1 MEQLGISLPGLL
13 AQFVNFILLL
23 LILRAIAY
31 KPILRMLDE
40 RSQRIRE
47 SMERAEELKKQA
59 ARTEQE
65 FTKRLDEARRE
76 SQDIIGQAE
85 KTAERLRQ
93 DEIDKTRRLV
103 EELRTKA
110 LADIAR
116 EREQAIAELRKQAG
130 DLAVLAASR
139 AVGRS
144 LDETSHY
151 RLIQDALS
159 EAEKLNS
166 N

>member
-1 MEQLGISLPGLL
+1 LEGLGISVSGLV
-13 AQFVNFILLL
+13 AQFINFILLL
-23 LILRAIAY
+23 LLLRAVAY

-40 RSQRIRE
+40 RSARIRE
-47 SMERAEELKKQA
+47 SMERAEELKQQA

-65 FTKRLDEARRE
+65 FAKRLDDARRE

-85 KTAERLRQ
+85 KIADRLRQ
-93 DEIDKTRRLV
+93 EELDKTRRLV

-110 LADIAR
+110 VSDIAR
-116 EREQAIAELRKQAG
+116 ERQLAVTELRKQVA
-130 DLAVLAASR
+130 DLAVLAAGR

-144 LDETSHY
+144 LDEPSHY
-151 RLIQDALS
+151 RLIQEALS

>member
-1 MEQLGISLPGLL
+1 LEGLGISLPGLL

-23 LILRAIAY
+23 IILRAVAY
-31 KPILRMLDE
+31 KPILRMLDG
-40 RSQRIRE
+40 RAALIRE
-47 SMERAEELKKQA
+47 SMERAEEIKKQA
-59 ARTEQE
+59 VRNEQE
-65 FTKRLDEARRE
+65 FAKRLDDARRE

-85 KTAERLRQ
+85 KIADRLRQ
-93 DEIDKTRRLV
+93 EEIDKTRRQV

-110 LADIAR
+110 LADISR
-116 EREQAIAELRKQAG
+116 ERELAITELRKQVA
-130 DLAVLAASR
+130 DLAILAAGR

-144 LDETSHY
+144 LDESSHY
-151 RLIQDALS
+151 RLIQEAMS

>member
-1 MEQLGISLPGLL
+1 LEGLGISLSGLV
-13 AQFVNFILLL
+13 AQFINFILLL
-23 LILRAIAY
+23 LLLRAVAY

-40 RSQRIRE
+40 RSARIRE
-47 SMERAEELKKQA
+47 SMERADELKRQA

-65 FTKRLDEARRE
+65 FAKRLDDARRE

-85 KTAERLRQ
+85 KIADRLRQ
-93 DEIDKTRRLV
+93 EEIDKTRRLV

-110 LADIAR
+110 VSDIAR
-116 EREQAIAELRKQAG
+116 ERQLAVTELRKQVA
-130 DLAVLAASR
+130 DLAVLAAGR

-144 LDETSHY
+144 LDESSHY
-151 RLIQDALS
+151 RLIQEALS